1 MEAYPKTAFIL
12 TSRPHGYE
20 DNILGEQVD
29 IVLEVQPFTFVQM
42 KQFIQGWYLQTEITQ
57 ERRDTPA
64 VRQEAKEKAEDLIEA
79 LLQNPAIRRM
89 ASNPLLVTKNY
100 LLSKS
105 RTATKFFNWCVTAL

>member
-1 MEAYPKTAFIL
+1 
-12 TSRPHGYE
+12 
-20 DNILGEQVD
+20 
-29 IVLEVQPFTFVQM
+29 M